1 MPRLYASLCEDVAAE
16 MGSRNHEDRANQ
28 IKEGLQPMARSQN
41 DSSRILPG
49 VKACEVAEM
58 GEGEERLMMEVTSCC
73 LFTLRP
79 MTSVLSW

>member
-1 MPRLYASLCEDVAAE
+1 MPRLYASLCEEVAAE

-49 VKACEVAEM
+49 VKACQVAET
-58 GEGEERLMMEVTSCC
+58 GEGEERLMMEVAFHC

>member
-1 MPRLYASLCEDVAAE
+1 MPHSVKTLLQKWAVETMKTEQIR
-16 MGSRNHEDRANQ
+16 SRRGY
-28 IKEGLQPMARSQN
+28 KPMARSQN
-41 DSSRILPG
+41 DGSRILPG
-49 VKACEVAEM
+49 VKVCEVAEM

>member
-1 MPRLYASLCEDVAAE
+1 MLHSVKRLLQKWAVETMKTE
-16 MGSRNHEDRANQ
+16 QIRSRRGY
-28 IKEGLQPMARSQN
+28 KPMARSQN
-41 DSSRILPG
+41 DGSRILPG
-49 VKACEVAEM
+49 VKVCEVAEM